1 MLNKTN
7 TAMSDERFAEY
18 CDYIAANRLN
28 KHERNLLR
36 EWLQAG
42 HSVYE
47 TVESRYLPGP
57 AYPPMDFID
66 AYRLDRSLGKAM
78 SGMTRA
84 ERIDY
89 LKDYAGY
96 EDPSPEEMA
105 MERAKGNT
113 PKLVEEHVRRLE
125 REVFNLWNFI
135 WQEGLGDE
143 AREFVEDHKDEE
155 IPFEW

>member
-1 MLNKTN
+1 MINKTN
-7 TAMSDERFAEY
+7 TALNDERFAEY
-18 CDYIAANRLN
+18 CDYIAANRLT
-28 KHERNLLR
+28 KHERTLLR

-57 AYPPMDFID
+57 VYPPMDFID

-78 SGMTRA
+78 SGMTRD
-84 ERIDY
+84 ERISY
-89 LKDYAGY
+89 LKEYMGY
-96 EDPSPEEMA
+96 EDPSYEELE
-105 MERAKGNT
+105 MERSKKRT
-113 PKLVEEHVRRLE
+113 PKLMEEYVKRLE
-125 REVFNLWNFI
+125 REIFSLWNFI

-143 AREFVEDHKDEE
+143 AREFVEERKDEE